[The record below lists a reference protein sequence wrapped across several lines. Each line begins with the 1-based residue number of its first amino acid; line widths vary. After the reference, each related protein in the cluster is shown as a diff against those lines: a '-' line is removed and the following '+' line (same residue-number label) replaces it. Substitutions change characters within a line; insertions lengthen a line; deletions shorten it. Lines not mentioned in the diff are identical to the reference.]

1 MLTHSHIWTAIDA
14 LAAKA
19 ELTPSGLA
27 RRAGLDATAFNKSKR
42 MAPNGRPRWPSME
55 SVARALNVTGVSLG
69 EFAEMVDRRSENDP
83 HPNPPPFRGREK
95 QG

>member
-1 MLTHSHIWTAIDA
+1 MLTHAQIWTAIDQ

-42 MAPNGRPRWPSME
+42 MAASGRPRWPSME
-55 SVARALNVTGVSLG
+55 SVARALNVTGVSLA
-69 EFAEMVDRRSENDP
+69 EFAEMVDGRNDKDP
-83 HPNPPPFRGREK
+83 HP
-95 QG
+95 